1 MNGTIDFY
9 YAIPSLAEEYLLS
22 DNIVFSH
29 RISIWLFCFVLSI
42 VGWDLLLYYVKS
54 SRDFRVAVS

>member
-1 MNGTIDFY
+1 MNGTIDLY

-42 VGWDLLLYYVKS
+42 VSWDLSPLL
-54 SRDFRVAVS
+54 